1 MNEILNAKHVA
12 TPDQVLPGAGMS
24 SQEMAEKGITK
35 ERMLRESGGVNLT
48 ALINS
53 KKNK

>member
-12 TPDQVLPGAGMS
+12 TPGEVLPGAGMS

-35 ERMLRESGGVNLT
+35 ERLLKESGGVSLT